1 MKTKKLESLK
11 KFEVKKADKKSLK
24 GGRANIV
31 WLQEGPAHESF
42 NIGTYVDGMSM
53 GTDGW
58 ED

>member
-31 WLQEGPAHESF
+31 WLKEFRAPQSQ
-42 NIGTYVDGMSM
+42 ML
-53 GTDGW
+53 
-58 ED
+58 